1 MKKLLMKLVFFDGG
15 YKYTVFSSMDSLN
28 AMFDSFSL
36 DKETSMKTL
45 LKASDDEITELIKK
59 EAQERGDIS
68 ENQLDVE
75 YILRDEKT
83 QAIVVKLKIL
93 EK

>member
-1 MKKLLMKLVFFDGG
+1 MNRLLKLFTVLLVSSLLFLSCTKKPL
-15 YKYTVFSSMDSLN
+15 
-28 AMFDSFSL
+28 SL

-45 LKASDDEITELIKK
+45 LKASDSEITELVKK
-59 EAQERGDIS
+59 EAKEKGNIS
-68 ENQLDVE
+68 EDQLDVE